1 MDAPDLPR
9 RGGDDNPLV
18 TALQRRLNRL
28 RFDLHDGPQQEVHL
42 LAQDLR
48 LFREQLA
55 PMIERH
61 PDRERALGR
70 LDDLEAQLVALDA
83 DLRRL
88 STAARSPLVEESLA
102 DELAQ
107 LAEAFHQRTGIAP
120 RTRVSGSIDALTD
133 SQQIAVLSIVR
144 ESLSNVR
151 RHSEAASVEIAI
163 AAGEESIVVEVR
175 DDGSGFAP
183 GGRRAGGGAQRASRA
198 RRHAGADGDAR
209 RAHRDPLGPRRAD
222 GRLCLTS
229 PLAGRAGVRLL
240 ALRPSR

>member
-1 MDAPDLPR
+1 MDARDLPR
-9 RGGDDNPLV
+9 RGERDPLL

-42 LAQDLR
+42 LAQDLS
-48 LFREQLA
+48 LFREQLS

-61 PDRERALGR
+61 PDRDRALGR

-102 DELAQ
+102 DGLAQ
-107 LAEAFHQRTGIAP
+107 LAEAFHQRTGIVP
-120 RTRVSGSIDALTD
+120 RTEVSGSIDALTD

-151 RHSEAASVEIAI
+151 RHSEADNVEISI

-175 DDGSGFAP
+175 DDGNGFTPEVQAPAAAPSGHLGLVGMRERTEMLGGRTEILSAP
-183 GGRRAGGGAQRASRA
+183 GGPTVVSAS
-198 RRHAGADGDAR
+198 
-209 RAHRDPLGPRRAD
+209 LPRWPVEPA
-222 GRLCLTS
+222 
-229 PLAGRAGVRLL
+229 
-240 ALRPSR
+240 

>member
-1 MDAPDLPR
+1 MDPFEPD
-9 RGGDDNPLV
+9 RGQRDSLL

-48 LFREQLA
+48 LFREQLS

-61 PDRERALGR
+61 PDRDRALGR
-70 LDDLEAQLVALDA
+70 LEDLEAQVVALDA

-102 DELAQ
+102 DGLAQ
-107 LAEAFHQRTGIAP
+107 LTEAFHERTGISP
-120 RTRVSGSIDALTD
+120 RTEISGSIDALTD

-144 ESLSNVR
+144 ESLSNAR
-151 RHSEAASVEIAI
+151 RHSEADHVEISI
-163 AAGEESIVVEVR
+163 AADEESIVVEVR

-183 GGRRAGGGAQRASRA
+183 EVEAPAAASRGRLGLVGMRERTEMLGGRTEIHSTPGGPTVVSASLPRWP
-198 RRHAGADGDAR
+198 ADPA
-209 RAHRDPLGPRRAD
+209 
-222 GRLCLTS
+222 
-229 PLAGRAGVRLL
+229 
-240 ALRPSR
+240 